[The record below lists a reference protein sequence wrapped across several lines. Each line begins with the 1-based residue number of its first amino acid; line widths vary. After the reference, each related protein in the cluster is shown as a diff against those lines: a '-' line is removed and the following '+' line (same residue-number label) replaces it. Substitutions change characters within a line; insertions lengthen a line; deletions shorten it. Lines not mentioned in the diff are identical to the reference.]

1 MNANQGVDTKMHP
14 QAYAD
19 SVTQQRAALPEIYGE
34 VDFTLVPERLD
45 EEATLDDERFTAVRD
60 AVRRVFD
67 QPKLLETM
75 RNATMT
81 GDRIADAYAALIPTL
96 GFRNLVEMLETAC
109 QRGIDNVEDAP
120 RELVDLIAAMETT
133 PAWVDMTLVA
143 QGARA
148 ERIPMA
154 TATPLAIRGAFLA
167 TFLNKYAALP
177 MTMTGTLSDE
187 AAAKRVFETASFFT
201 ATTLPGALDRSGK
214 GFEAAAKVR
223 LMHSMVRY
231 HILNSG
237 KWDVATYGIP
247 IPQADQM
254 PAGLIGVFLMSAQ
267 LLKKGQTNFT
277 PAQRASVELS
287 RYRCFLLGLP
297 ENLLGETPQEIVDL
311 LIARHVSLREG
322 YDDETCG
329 ALVRGTMEADLF
341 DTSSITG
348 RLHAWLENGFSKFV
362 LIKSF
367 LDGDTER
374 AAAIGITFRRR
385 EKLAAGVAAGS
396 LALKTAFY
404 RVGLRLPVV
413 SSRVDA
419 RLNRRLAELLDMYGH
434 ADFVADADRY
444 NLN

>member
-1 MNANQGVDTKMHP
+1 MQQHS
-14 QAYAD
+14 YAD
-19 SVTQQRAALPEIYGE
+19 SVTQQRDNIPEIYGA
-34 VDFTLVPERLD
+34 VDFALVPERLD
-45 EEATLDDERFTAVRD
+45 SEATLDDDRFAASRD
-60 AVRRVFD
+60 AVSRVFD
-67 QPKLLETM
+67 RPELLETM

-81 GDRIADAYAALIPTL
+81 GDRIADAYAALIPTH
-96 GFRNLVEMLETAC
+96 GFRTLIEMLEVAC
-109 QRGIDNVEDAP
+109 QRGVESVENAP
-120 RELVDLIAAMETT
+120 QELVDLIAAMEAA
-133 PAWVDMTLVA
+133 PAWVDMKLVA
-143 QGARA
+143 EGARA

-201 ATTLPGALDRSGK
+201 ATTMPGALDRSGK

-223 LMHSMVRY
+223 IMHSMVRY

-254 PAGLIGVFLMSAQ
+254 PAGLIGVFLLSAQ
-267 LLKKGQTNFT
+267 LLKKGQTDFT
-277 PAQRASVELS
+277 SEQRASVELS

-367 LDGDTER
+367 LGGDTER
-374 AAAIGITFRRR
+374 AAAIGITFSRR
-385 EKLAAGVAAGS
+385 EKVAAGVAAGS

-404 RVGLRLPVV
+404 RVGLRIPVV
-413 SSRVDA
+413 SGRIDE
-419 RLNRRLAELLDMYGH
+419 RLNRRLAALLEMYGH
-434 ADFVADADRY
+434 ADFVTDADRY

>member
-1 MNANQGVDTKMHP
+1 MQT
-14 QAYAD
+14 QAYANN
-19 SVTQQRAALPEIYGE
+19 VIQQRDDLPGIYGE
-34 VDFTLVPERLD
+34 VDFTVVPERLD
-45 EEATLDDERFTAVRD
+45 HLATIDDARFAATKEAVS
-60 AVRRVFD
+60 RVFD
-67 QPKLLETM
+67 RPELLETM

-81 GDRIADAYAALIPTL
+81 GDHIADAYAALIPTH
-96 GFRNLVEMLETAC
+96 GFRTLVDMVEAAC
-109 QRGIDNVEDAP
+109 ENGIDSIENAP
-120 RELVDLIAAMETT
+120 TELVDLIAAMENT
-133 PAWVDMTLVA
+133 PAWVDMALVE

-201 ATTLPGALDRSGK
+201 ATTMPGALDRSGK

-223 LMHSMVRY
+223 VMHSMVRY

-254 PAGLIGVFLMSAQ
+254 PAGLISVFLMSSQ
-267 LLKKGQTNFT
+267 LLRKGQTEFT
-277 PAQRASVELS
+277 AEQRASVELS

-297 ENLLGETPQEIVDL
+297 ESLLGETPQEVVDL
-311 LIARHVSLREG
+311 LVARHISLREG

-329 ALVRGTMEADLF
+329 ALVRGTMEANLF
-341 DTSSITG
+341 DTSSILG
-348 RLHAWLENGFSKFV
+348 RAHSWLENGFSKFV

-367 LDGDTER
+367 LGGDAER
-374 AAAIGITFRRR
+374 AASIGITFSRA
-385 EKLAAGVAAGS
+385 EKLAAGVAAATI
-396 LALKTAFY
+396 ALKTAFY
-404 RVGLRLPVV
+404 RLGLRLPVV
-413 SSRVDA
+413 SGRVDA

-434 ADFVADADRY
+434 ADFVTDADLY
-444 NLN
+444 TTPV